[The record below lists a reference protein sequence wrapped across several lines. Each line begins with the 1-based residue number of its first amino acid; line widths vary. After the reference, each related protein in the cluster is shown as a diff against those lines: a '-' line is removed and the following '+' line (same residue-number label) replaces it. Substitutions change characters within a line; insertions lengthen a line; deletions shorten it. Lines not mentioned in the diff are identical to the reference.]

1 MRKRGHLVARHYKFA
16 CFTCKVAAVALV
28 AVLLLGLA
36 PASQAASNG
45 MLRVGVLEDPKS
57 LNLWLASDAWSKRV
71 LSLIYQPLFVR
82 EPKDSTLVPWLAD
95 GEPVYDAAKLT
106 YTVKLKPAKWS
117 DGTDFTA
124 EDVVFTGNI
133 IKEFRIPRH
142 SSKWSFVKDIV
153 AVDKHTVRFVLKR
166 PKAIFLTR
174 TLVTPIVQKKQWEK
188 LVAKAR
194 ESEKP
199 LIALL
204 RMGLDKP
211 IGTGPFMLDQ
221 WKKGVFVYMKAN
233 PHFFGKGLTIEGFK
247 LGPYIKGI
255 VFKVFGTADAAVLA
269 LRKGSID
276 FYWNSIQP
284 GYLGQ
289 IKGDPDI
296 KLFVSKK
303 SGLYYLGFNLR
314 KPPFDDQALRQAVA
328 TIIDKDFIVKRIL
341 QGYGEVLYSVIPPGN
356 TFYYNP
362 DLPKYGHGLTFDQRM
377 KQAYEILKKAGYT
390 WEVPPVN
397 AQGEVQ
403 RGRDIC
409 LPDGSPMREFTI
421 LTPPAD
427 YDPHRAMS
435 GQLIQ
440 EWLRSAGMPALS
452 RPMAFGALIQKVK
465 GQRDFDCFVLGYGKL
480 SLDPGYIRSFF
491 HSSMDKPNGWN
502 MSGYKSAAYDS
513 LANESNNAMDPEQ
526 RRKMIMQLQKIVMT
540 AVPYVPLYN
549 PTIIEG
555 VRTNRF
561 SGWVRMLNGIG
572 NIWSF
577 CDIKPK

>member
-1 MRKRGHLVARHYKFA
+1 MRKRGKLVARHYKSA
-16 CFTCKVAAVALV
+16 CFTCKIAATALL
-28 AVLLLGLA
+28 AVFLLGLA

-45 MLRVGVLEDPKS
+45 MLKVGVLEDPKS
-57 LNLWLASDAWSKRV
+57 LNLYLATDAWSSRV
-71 LSLIYQPLFVR
+71 LSMIYQPLFVR
-82 EPKDSTLVPWLAD
+82 EPKNSSLVPWLAAE
-95 GEPVYDAAKLT
+95 EPVYDPGKLT
-106 YTVKLKPAKWS
+106 YTLKLRPAKWS

-124 EDVVFTGNI
+124 DDVVFTGNM
-133 IKEFRIPRH
+133 IKEFKIPRN
-142 SSKWSFVKDIV
+142 SSKWSFIQSIV
-153 AVDKHTVRFVLKR
+153 AVDKHTVRFELKK

-174 TLVTPIVQKKQWEK
+174 TLTTPIVQKKQWEK
-188 LVAKAR
+188 MVAKAR

-199 LIALL
+199 LSALL
-204 RMGLDKP
+204 REAVDHP
-211 IGTGPFMLDQ
+211 VGTGPFMLEQ
-221 WKKGVFVYMKAN
+221 WKKGVFVYLKAN
-233 PHFFGKGLTIEGFK
+233 PYFFAKGQTMDGYK
-247 LGPYIKGI
+247 MGPYIKGI

-284 GYLGQ
+284 GYLDQ
-289 IKGDPDI
+289 LKDDSDI

-314 KPPFDDQALRQAVA
+314 KAPFDDMALRQAVA
-328 TIIDKDFIVKRIL
+328 TIIDKNFIVKRIL
-341 QGYGEVLYSVIPPGN
+341 QGYGEVLWSVIPPGN

-362 DLPKYGHGLTFDQRM
+362 DVPKYGQGMNKDQRV
-377 KQAYEILKKAGYT
+377 KKAYEILKEAGYT

-397 AQGEVQ
+397 DQGQVQ
-403 RGRDIC
+403 KAKGIR
-409 LPDGSPMREFTI
+409 LPDGDPMKQFTI

-440 EWLRSAGMPALS
+440 EWLRAMGMPAVS

-465 GQRDFDCFVLGYGKL
+465 GQHDFDCFILGYGKL
-480 SLDPGYIRSFF
+480 SLDPGYMRSFF
-491 HSSMDKPNGWN
+491 HSAMSKANGWN
-502 MSGYKSAAYDS
+502 MSGYESAAYD
-513 LANESNNAMDPEQ
+513 AMATESNNAMDPKL
-526 RRKMIMQLQKIVMT
+526 RREMVMALQNMVMT

-555 VRTNRF
+555 VRIDRF
-561 SGWVRMLNGIG
+561 TGWVQMLDGVG